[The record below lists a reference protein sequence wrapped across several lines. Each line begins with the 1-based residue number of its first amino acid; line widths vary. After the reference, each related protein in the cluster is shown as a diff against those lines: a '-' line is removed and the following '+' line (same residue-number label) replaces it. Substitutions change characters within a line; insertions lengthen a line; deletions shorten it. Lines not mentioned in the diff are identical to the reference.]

1 MDHNE
6 PVISAAL
13 TRALQGRAKQQSTKQ
28 DVLSSTLVQTVVHTE
43 VPTDEEVSVAKPKR
57 TRKKVVD

>member
-1 MDHNE
+1 MVDHNE

-13 TRALQGRAKQQSTKQ
+13 TRARQERTKQQPTPQK
-28 DVLSSTLVQTVVHTE
+28 VLNSTLVHME
-43 VPTDEEVSVAKPKR
+43 VPTDAEVPVAKPKR